1 MSTAPALQAPTRLS
15 GQRPLLVERAA
26 MVLRRV
32 FGSMGQAWA
41 RQRRRQAA
49 ARPLSRSAGKSAGLG
64 AGISA
69 LLGRTLT
76 GRRPGGRMLAVEE
89 RLALGPKQHL
99 YVIRCGEQRMLL
111 ASAAEG
117 SLQWMALP
125 EVPAAESENARDN
138 TRREWSGTRAAGKR
152 RAAKGAT
159 DATEE
164 GTAARRAVRRTV
176 GRAERRAGAEGVR

>member
-15 GQRPLLVERAA
+15 GRRPLLVERTA

-32 FGSMGQAWA
+32 FGSMGRALA

-49 ARPLSRSAGKSAGLG
+49 AGSSAGSAGIS

-69 LLGRTLT
+69 LLGRPLT
-76 GRRPGGRMLAVEE
+76 GRRAAGRMLAVEE

-117 SLQWMALP
+117 SLQWMP
-125 EVPAAESENARDN
+125 WTGEQAAEQASDKGNECGNTQPARS
-138 TRREWSGTRAAGKR
+138 RARAAGKR
-152 RAAKGAT
+152 RAAK
-159 DATEE
+159 DAAEE
-164 GTAARRAVRRTV
+164 GTPARRAVRRTLSRTV
-176 GRAERRAGAEGVR
+176 GRAGAEGAR